1 MSLTNMHPCVIYT
14 VASSC
19 KERKKGSWI
28 LSSDIFIECLNS
40 QNSINPV
47 SPDSD
52 QHPISPNNDTAWSNI
67 QIIRRNEII
76 TKDDSEMYRSLS
88 KFWINFGFWETA
100 HLPLP

>member
-1 MSLTNMHPCVIYT
+1 MSLTNMRTCVIYT

-19 KERKKGSWI
+19 KERKKGFWI

-47 SPDSD
+47 SPSD

-76 TKDDSEMYRSLS
+76 TKDDSEM
-88 KFWINFGFWETA
+88 
-100 HLPLP
+100 